1 MISFIIGGV
10 VGVTIALFIAG
21 ASRSNHDNYI
31 YMEGYCA
38 GIKSVRGEEHD

>member
-31 YMEGYCA
+31 YIWKVIVLELRA
-38 GIKSVRGEEHD
+38 